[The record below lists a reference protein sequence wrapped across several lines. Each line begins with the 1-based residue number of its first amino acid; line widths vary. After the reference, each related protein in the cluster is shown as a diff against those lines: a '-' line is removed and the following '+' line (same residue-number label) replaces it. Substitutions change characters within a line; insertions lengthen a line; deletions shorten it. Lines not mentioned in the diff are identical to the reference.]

1 MLTRSN
7 IRLGL
12 TGALLLF
19 ALGLAAC
26 ADLPTDPVSG
36 DAEECVIIRGQVH
49 CAPTG

>member
-19 ALGLAAC
+19 ALGFAAC
-26 ADLPTDPVSG
+26 ADSLTDPVSS
-36 DAEECVIIRGQVH
+36 DAEECVLIRGQIH